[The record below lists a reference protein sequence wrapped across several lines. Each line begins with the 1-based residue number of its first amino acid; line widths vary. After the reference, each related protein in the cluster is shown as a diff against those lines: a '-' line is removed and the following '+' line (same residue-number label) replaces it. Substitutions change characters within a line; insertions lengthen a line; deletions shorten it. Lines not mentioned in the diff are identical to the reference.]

1 MSIEKEI
8 RNKLS
13 EANVNMKKLDQLV
26 RQGLMSPAQLPMLHR
41 GLAKLQAGKTM
52 NPQERDAVNKVVQSM
67 MFIVTGDDTVFQ
79 KAKQHTQKNR
89 YQTEDTEQLDEY
101 GNYSVGIKGEGGTT
115 VKARSDKEASQ
126 KAFKNMGIADRMRKK
141 MPHTVKKVGEET
153 MSEESP
159 AEDNLSSSYK
169 AKFAAMLKKTGKS
182 LKDMSDDEKKAFF
195 TKVDGAHSAKNEE
208 VIYESEIAKSAA
220 KMVALHVDRQTGES
234 GNGPIKKAHAANVK
248 KHGQKVA
255 DAIHKNGEHEGN
267 YNAGSIGHPDSH
279 KIHKDFV
286 NKHLGGHNSAAHK
299 AYHAHHEKNY
309 TSSMS
314 EGVNEG
320 AMSRIDYQQKS
331 GEKGTG
337 LKTFKK
343 KPAAKDTMVAS
354 PKTQRVKMTTAKA
367 AERMVKKGAVYAEDA
382 VNEEDKTHIVQYHT
396 KDGTHK
402 NDSRVMTKAKA
413 DDHAKRGN
421 MIDKV
426 GGKYTVKT
434 ANEETVDEGYGDSE
448 DMRAKAARKAA
459 RIARKVASREKA
471 TDPGIKEDARSDA
484 RRAMRSDSKGMAPLK
499 KDKKTTHT
507 GTKAG
512 EERHGGHIV
521 MQLRKAV
528 SIGKPV
534 KFKDGK
540 EHKVSKADAHKF
552 MTKYQSSKPADREK
566 MHSGHDSHD
575 TFQSHINNK

>member
-89 YQTEDTEQLDEY
+89 YQTEETEQLDEY

-126 KAFKNMGIADRMRKK
+126 KAFKNMGISDRMRKK

-153 MSEESP
+153 VSEESP

-195 TKVDGAHSAKNEE
+195 TKVDGAHDAKD
-208 VIYESEIAKSAA
+208 ESVE
-220 KMVALHVDRQTGES
+220 
-234 GNGPIKKAHAANVK
+234 
-248 KHGQKVA
+248 
-255 DAIHKNGEHEGN
+255 
-267 YNAGSIGHPDSH
+267 
-279 KIHKDFV
+279 
-286 NKHLGGHNSAAHK
+286 
-299 AYHAHHEKNY
+299 
-309 TSSMS
+309 
-314 EGVNEG
+314 EG

-382 VNEEDKTHIVQYHT
+382 VQ
-396 KDGTHK
+396 
-402 NDSRVMTKAKA
+402 
-413 DDHAKRGN
+413 
-421 MIDKV
+421 
-426 GGKYTVKT
+426 
-434 ANEETVDEGYGDSE
+434 DSE
-448 DMRAKAARKAA
+448 EMRAKAARKAA
-459 RIARKVASREKA
+459 RNAKTVASREKA

-575 TFQSHINNK
+575 SFQSHINK

>member
-1 MSIEKEI
+1 MNKEIKMSIEKEI

-89 YQTEDTEQLDEY
+89 YQTEETEQLDEY

-153 MSEESP
+153 VSEESP

-195 TKVDGAHSAKNEE
+195 TKVDGAHDAKD
-208 VIYESEIAKSAA
+208 ESVE
-220 KMVALHVDRQTGES
+220 
-234 GNGPIKKAHAANVK
+234 
-248 KHGQKVA
+248 
-255 DAIHKNGEHEGN
+255 
-267 YNAGSIGHPDSH
+267 
-279 KIHKDFV
+279 
-286 NKHLGGHNSAAHK
+286 
-299 AYHAHHEKNY
+299 
-309 TSSMS
+309 
-314 EGVNEG
+314 EG

-382 VNEEDKTHIVQYHT
+382 VQ
-396 KDGTHK
+396 
-402 NDSRVMTKAKA
+402 
-413 DDHAKRGN
+413 
-421 MIDKV
+421 
-426 GGKYTVKT
+426 
-434 ANEETVDEGYGDSE
+434 DSE
-448 DMRAKAARKAA
+448 EMRAKAERKAA
-459 RIARKVASREKA
+459 RNAKTVASREKA

-499 KDKKTTHT
+499 KDKKTTHS
-507 GTKAG
+507 GAKAG

-528 SIGKPV
+528 SINKPV

-540 EHKVSKADAHKF
+540 EHKISKADAHKF
-552 MTKYQSSKPADREK
+552 LSKYNSQKPADREK

-575 TFQSHINNK
+575 SFQSHINK

>member
-1 MSIEKEI
+1 MSLEKEV
-8 RNKLS
+8 RKQLS
-13 EANVNMKKLDQLV
+13 ESGVNMKKLDQLV
-26 RQGLMSPAQLPMLHR
+26 RQGMMSPAQLPMLHR
-41 GLAKLQAGKTM
+41 GLGKLQSGKTM

-89 YQTEDTEQLDEY
+89 YQTEE
-101 GNYSVGIKGEGGTT
+101 
-115 VKARSDKEASQ
+115 
-126 KAFKNMGIADRMRKK
+126 
-141 MPHTVKKVGEET
+141 VGEET
-153 MSEESP
+153 VSEESP
-159 AEDNLSSSYK
+159 AEDKLSSSYK

-195 TKVDGAHSAKNEE
+195 TKVDGAHDAKD
-208 VIYESEIAKSAA
+208 ESVE
-220 KMVALHVDRQTGES
+220 
-234 GNGPIKKAHAANVK
+234 
-248 KHGQKVA
+248 
-255 DAIHKNGEHEGN
+255 
-267 YNAGSIGHPDSH
+267 
-279 KIHKDFV
+279 
-286 NKHLGGHNSAAHK
+286 
-299 AYHAHHEKNY
+299 
-309 TSSMS
+309 
-314 EGVNEG
+314 EG

-331 GEKGTG
+331 GEKGSG
-337 LKTFKK
+337 LETFKK
-343 KPAAKDTMVAS
+343 KPAPKAPKDTLVAS
-354 PKTQRVKMTTAKA
+354 PKTQRVKRTTAA
-367 AERMVKKGAVYAEDA
+367 AAKKMVSKGAVYAEDA

-413 DDHAKRGN
+413 TDHAKRGN

-426 GGKYTVKT
+426 GGKYTVKA
-434 ANEETVDEGYGDSE
+434 ANEETVEEGYTDSE
-448 DMRAKAARKAA
+448 DMRAKAEKKAA
-459 RIARKVASREKA
+459 RTAKKVAGREKA

-484 RRAMRSDSKGMAPLK
+484 RRAMRSDSRGMAPLK

-540 EHKVSKADAHKF
+540 EHKISKADAHKF
-552 MTKYQSSKPADREK
+552 LSKYNTQKPADREK

-575 TFQSHINNK
+575 SFQSHINNK

>member
-79 KAKQHTQKNR
+79 RAKQHTQKTR
-89 YQTEDTEQLDEY
+89 YATEETKQLDEY
-101 GNYSVGIKGEGGTT
+101 GNYQVGIKGEGGTT

-153 MSEESP
+153 VSEESP

-195 TKVDGAHSAKNEE
+195 NKVDAAHDAKNEE
-208 VIYESEIAKSAA
+208 A
-220 KMVALHVDRQTGES
+220 VD
-234 GNGPIKKAHAANVK
+234 
-248 KHGQKVA
+248 
-255 DAIHKNGEHEGN
+255 
-267 YNAGSIGHPDSH
+267 
-279 KIHKDFV
+279 
-286 NKHLGGHNSAAHK
+286 
-299 AYHAHHEKNY
+299 
-309 TSSMS
+309 
-314 EGVNEG
+314 EG

-331 GEKGTG
+331 GEKGSG
-337 LKTFKK
+337 LETFKK
-343 KPAAKDTMVAS
+343 KPAAKDTLVAS
-354 PKTQRVKMTTAKA
+354 PKTQRVKRTTAKA
-367 AERMVKKGAVYAEDA
+367 AKKMVAKGAVYAEDA
-382 VNEEDKTHIVQYHT
+382 VE
-396 KDGTHK
+396 
-402 NDSRVMTKAKA
+402 
-413 DDHAKRGN
+413 
-421 MIDKV
+421 
-426 GGKYTVKT
+426 
-434 ANEETVDEGYGDSE
+434 EGYKDSE
-448 DMRAKAARKAA
+448 DMRAKAERKAA
-459 RIARKVASREKA
+459 RTAKKVAGREKA
-471 TDPGIKEDARSDA
+471 TDPGIKEASAYADA
-484 RRAMRSDSKGMAPLK
+484 RRAMRADSKGMASLK
-499 KDKKTTHT
+499 KSGGTKTHK

-534 KFKDGK
+534 KFKDGS

-552 MTKYQSSKPADREK
+552 MMKYNSSKPADREK

-575 TFQSHINNK
+575 SFQSHINKK

>member
-1 MSIEKEI
+1 MSIENEI

-79 KAKQHTQKNR
+79 KAKQHTQRTR
-89 YQTEDTEQLDEY
+89 YQTEETEQLDEY

-153 MSEESP
+153 VSEESP

-195 TKVDGAHSAKNEE
+195 NKVDNAHDAKD
-208 VIYESEIAKSAA
+208 ESVE
-220 KMVALHVDRQTGES
+220 
-234 GNGPIKKAHAANVK
+234 
-248 KHGQKVA
+248 
-255 DAIHKNGEHEGN
+255 
-267 YNAGSIGHPDSH
+267 
-279 KIHKDFV
+279 
-286 NKHLGGHNSAAHK
+286 
-299 AYHAHHEKNY
+299 
-309 TSSMS
+309 
-314 EGVNEG
+314 EG
-320 AMSRIDYQQKS
+320 AMSRMDYQQKS
-331 GEKGTG
+331 GEKGSG
-337 LKTFKK
+337 LETFKK
-343 KPAAKDTMVAS
+343 KPAAKDTLVAS
-354 PKTQRVKMTTAKA
+354 PKTQRVKRTTAA
-367 AERMVKKGAVYAEDA
+367 AAKKMVSKGAVYAEDA

-402 NDSRVMTKAKA
+402 NDSRVMTKAEA
-413 DDHAKRGN
+413 TDHAKRGN

-426 GGKYTVKT
+426 GGKYTVKA
-434 ANEETVDEGYGDSE
+434 ANEETVEEGYADSE
-448 DMRAKAARKAA
+448 DMRAKAERKAA
-459 RIARKVASREKA
+459 RTAKKVAGREKA

-484 RRAMRSDSKGMAPLK
+484 RRAMRADSKGMAPLK
-499 KDKKTTHT
+499 KDKKTTHS

-552 MTKYQSSKPADREK
+552 MMKYNSSKPADREK

-575 TFQSHINNK
+575 SFQSHINNK